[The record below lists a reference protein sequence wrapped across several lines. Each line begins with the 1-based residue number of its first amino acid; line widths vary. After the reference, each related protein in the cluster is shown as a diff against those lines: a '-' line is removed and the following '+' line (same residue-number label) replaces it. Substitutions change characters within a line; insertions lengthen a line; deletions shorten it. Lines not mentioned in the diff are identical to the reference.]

1 MLNLRCSY
9 CATNFCGHNCECKC
23 KCHAKTWTKNQ
34 S

>member
-9 CATNFCGHNCECKC
+9 CATNFCERNCKC
-23 KCHAKTWTKNQ
+23 NCHTKTWAKNQ

>member
-9 CATNFCGHNCECKC
+9 CATNFCERNCKC
-23 KCHAKTWTKNQ
+23 NCHTKTWTKNQ

>member
-9 CATNFCGHNCECKC
+9 CATNFCGQNCKC
-23 KCHAKTWTKNQ
+23 NCHTKTWTKNQ

>member
-9 CATNFCGHNCECKC
+9 CATNFCEHNWKC
-23 KCHAKTWTKNQ
+23 KCHTKTWAKNQ

>member
-9 CATNFCGHNCECKC
+9 CAANFCERNCKC
-23 KCHAKTWTKNQ
+23 NCHTKTWAKNQ